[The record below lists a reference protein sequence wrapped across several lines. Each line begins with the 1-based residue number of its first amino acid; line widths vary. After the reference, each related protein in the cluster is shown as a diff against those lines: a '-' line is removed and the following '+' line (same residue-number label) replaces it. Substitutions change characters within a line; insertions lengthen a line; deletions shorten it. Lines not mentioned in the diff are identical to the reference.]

1 MLDEA
6 RSGNLDGMQTY
17 LSRALAKLALGLGS
31 AIAGAVAVGCLRDY
45 HSWRSNIWEPLLGLF
60 SAVVCLGAF
69 RWLLRYRTP
78 ALHESLRRRGW

>member
-1 MLDEA
+1 MEV
-6 RSGNLDGMQTY
+6 RSSKLGGMQTY
-17 LSRALAKLALGLGS
+17 LSRALTKLALSLGS

-45 HSWRSNIWEPLLGLF
+45 HSWRSNFWEPLLGLL

-69 RWLLRYRTP
+69 RWFLRYRTP